1 MQTSVSIQFLTFL
14 DHSIVKLRLPEDNL
28 IDNLTKKCEEKVF
41 DMSPKDIALLGWC
54 IARLELSHEHPLYG
68 KTFRMMER
76 YVAMLIDGVLQFKIN
91 DEIYTCDFDEQ
102 SDEIISEKSSTTELS
117 GE

>member
-1 MQTSVSIQFLTFL
+1 
-14 DHSIVKLRLPEDNL
+14 
-28 IDNLTKKCEEKVF
+28 
-41 DMSPKDIALLGWC
+41 
-54 IARLELSHEHPLYG
+54 
-68 KTFRMMER
+68 MMER